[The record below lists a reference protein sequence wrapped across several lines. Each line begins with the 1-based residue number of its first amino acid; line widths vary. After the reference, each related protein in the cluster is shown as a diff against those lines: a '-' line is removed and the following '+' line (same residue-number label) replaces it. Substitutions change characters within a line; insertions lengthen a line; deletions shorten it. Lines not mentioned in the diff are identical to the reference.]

1 MTGKSMTYLFSSA
14 GKAALKTFV
23 HRTTLFAFDLDGTLA
38 PIVADP
44 GKIAIPDDVRN
55 RLIELDRMAPVAI
68 ITGRSRKDALL
79 HLGFTPG
86 FLVGNHGAEGLP
98 GREAYETEYVHL
110 CRGWKE
116 QLHMFLENRSTAGIV
131 LEDKGS
137 TLSLHYRSAHNRE
150 WTHKEI
156 LTAVDRLVPPPRPV
170 SGKFVENLVPMD
182 ASHKGDALL
191 CIMQHLGCSRAI
203 FIGDDETDEDVFRLS
218 NDNILGVRVGMSP
231 LSSSRYYLRNQDEIG
246 VLLDR
251 FIETTD
257 KEIPPVM
264 YQ

>member
-1 MTGKSMTYLFSSA
+1 MTYLFSSA

-44 GKIAIPDDVRN
+44 GKIAIPDDVRK

-116 QLHMFLENRSTAGIV
+116 QLENLITTGVV

-150 WTHKEI
+150 WTHKQI
-156 LTAVDRLVPPPRPV
+156 LSAIDRLVPPPRPV
-170 SGKFVENLVPMD
+170 SGKFVENLVPMG
-182 ASHKGDALL
+182 APHKGDALL
-191 CIMQHLGCSRAI
+191 CIMQHLGCSSAI
-203 FIGDDETDEDVFRLS
+203 FIGDDETDEDVFRLH
-218 NDNILGVRVGMSP
+218 NGNIMGIRVGMSP
-231 LSSSRYYLRNQDEIG
+231 LSSSRYYLRNQTEIG
-246 VLLDR
+246 VLLDC

-257 KEIPPVM
+257 KKLPPVL
-264 YQ
+264 

>member
-1 MTGKSMTYLFSSA
+1 MTGQCKTYLFSTA
-14 GKAALKTFV
+14 GKAVFKTSV
-23 HRTTLFAFDLDGTLA
+23 DRTTLFAFDLDGTLA

-55 RLIELDRMAPVAI
+55 RLIELDQMATVAI

-98 GREAYETEYVHL
+98 GREANETEYLHL

-116 QLHMFLENRSTAGIV
+116 QLHMFLEIRSSAGVV

-150 WTHKEI
+150 WTHKQI
-156 LTAVDRLVPPPRPV
+156 LSAIDRLVPPPRPV
-170 SGKFVENLVPMD
+170 SGKFVENLVPMG
-182 ASHKGDALL
+182 APHKGDALL

-203 FIGDDETDEDVFRLS
+203 FIGDDETDEDVFRLC
-218 NDNILGVRVGMSP
+218 NDNILGVRVGMNQ
-231 LSSSRYYLRNQDEIG
+231 LSSARYYLRNQDEIG
-246 VLLDR
+246 MLLDWL
-251 FIETTD
+251 IETTV
-257 KEIPPVM
+257 KEFPPVP